1 MPPVMDPRTLPV
13 WNGLLS
19 SWDAYLLTFV
29 LAVVVP
35 VSGYVRFRRLP
46 IQGGLGLPSRT
57 KVALYVKTICWQW
70 FLVAALLVVLR
81 RHRLSLSAIGEHL
94 GDPRLTMGAT
104 GAFLVVLA
112 LVFAIVRWRL
122 RRVRTTIDPSAAADR
137 VRALGPAFGREMWVF
152 AVVSLTAGICEE
164 LLYRGWL
171 VNLLRVATGSVW
183 IAVGLG
189 AAVFGVAHAYQGTK
203 GMLRTSF
210 IGLQLALLFV
220 YVDSLIPGQV
230 LHAGVDLVAGFVSA
244 IAGARRVTA
253 AAGRSGRP

>member
-13 WNGLLS
+13 WNVLLS

-35 VSGYVRFRRLP
+35 VSGYFRFRRLP
-46 IQGGLGLPSRT
+46 IRAGLGLPSRT
-57 KVALYVKTICWQW
+57 KVALYIKTICWQW
-70 FLVAALLVVLR
+70 LLVAALLLVLR
-81 RHRLSLSAIGEHL
+81 RHRLSVSAIGEHL
-94 GDPRLTMGAT
+94 GDPRLTMGTT
-104 GAFLVVLA
+104 GAFLTA
-112 LVFAIVRWRL
+112 
-122 RRVRTTIDPSAAADR
+122 IDPPAAADR

>member
-1 MPPVMDPRTLPV
+1 MDPRTLPE
-13 WNGLLS
+13 WSMLLS

-35 VSGYVRFRRLP
+35 ISGYVRFRKLP
-46 IQGGLGLPSRT
+46 TQDGLGLPSRT

-70 FLVAALLVVLR
+70 FLVSALLLVLS
-81 RHRLSLSAIGEHL
+81 RHGLSVSAIGEHL
-94 GDPRLTMGAT
+94 GDPRLTMGTT

-112 LVFAIVRWRL
+112 LVFTIVRWRL
-122 RRVRTTIDPSAAADR
+122 GRVRTTIGPSAGDR
-137 VRALGPAFGREMWVF
+137 VQALGPAFGREMWVF
-152 AVVSLTAGICEE
+152 AVVGLTAGICEE

-189 AAVFGVAHAYQGTK
+189 AALFGVAHAYQGTR
-203 GMLRTSF
+203 GMLRTTF

-230 LHAGVDLVAGFVSA
+230 LHAGVDLVAGFASA

-253 AAGRSGRP
+253 AAGPSGRP